1 MNRESGSWR
10 TNCVSGIRGNPSRK
24 KRVILMSTDSLT
36 GRDKGVSVRP
46 PFLWQPFSTGLCLR
60 RFLWRSLFLAVF
72 TVDLA
77 ITSRISSFPQIL
89 GLSESRRQ
97 SPGWHILDGVL
108 PILFLA
114 LPLRVTA
121 RQEQVGSAAL
131 SGHPFSLKYLVY
143 ASCFS
148 TSAGALG
155 RMHWSIQGLFQDSPS
170 KVFSLQTEARSWS
183 RWS

>member
-1 MNRESGSWR
+1 MTGEARR
-10 TNCVSGIRGNPSRK
+10 TFRLRRTYAVRTQDGVSRRDIRK
-24 KRVILMSTDSLT
+24 KLV
-36 GRDKGVSVRP
+36 
-46 PFLWQPFSTGLCLR
+46 FHFQQ
-60 RFLWRSLFLAVF
+60 SLFLGLSKSCRSF
-72 TVDLA
+72 
-77 ITSRISSFPQIL
+77 SQFPPFPQTL

-97 SPGWHILDGVL
+97 SQSTAETPSNVSDWRVGCEVQSELPG
-108 PILFLA
+108 P
-114 LPLRVTA
+114 PLRVTA

-155 RMHWSIQGLFQDSPS
+155 RMPWGIQGLFQDALS
-170 KVFSLQTEARSWS
+170 KVFSFQKEARSWS